1 ARRELEIAPTVHLA
15 SPDERL
21 AADLVAL
28 DPGEGLV
35 LDVGVLLVLDE
46 EVLVRLAELTGA
58 RLDRVLLGALGP
70 DREPRVAQWQL
81 PARLVLRDVVVAVDN
96 VTPALDHQRAQDI
109 LRDLL
114 RQLSAGDPPAHLDG

>member
-1 ARRELEIAPTVHLA
+1 ALLAGVNFHRRLELAVRELRQAQLFAAHADEPLDVAVPRRDVGVADRPVDAVPVAQVGLEVEIAPAVHLA

-58 RLDRVLLGALGP
+58 RLNRVLL
-70 DREPRVAQWQL
+70 
-81 PARLVLRDVVVAVDN
+81 
-96 VTPALDHQRAQDI
+96 
-109 LRDLL
+109 
-114 RQLSAGDPPAHLDG
+114 